1 MRSTAIRWNFREYRF
16 RFTLQFLSLQSVPSE
31 LSQFKGSVQRIMSD
45 SGRKSWWHFP
55 ENSRRFGRMAF
66 TYRLAITPVYPARV

>member
-31 LSQFKGSVQRIMSD
+31 LSQFKGSVHSTNRESLVSPHCLGVARQP
-45 SGRKSWWHFP
+45 G
-55 ENSRRFGRMAF
+55 
-66 TYRLAITPVYPARV
+66 AIAIIPNEPT